1 MKNHVSKSKVERK
14 EKVSLNL
21 EVLSKKKE
29 EKGKLTKLVSI
40 VLMILIIL
48 QPIMDAVTYLQ
59 IRYSFNFISLSSI
72 IRTVTLGLMLLY
84 LLVIKRRRKEILF
97 LIGYFIIYLTSQIFL
112 LHNGFSSSLNTILT
126 IFYLPIVIIFMHEV
140 DTNESYFNLKII
152 MITYLI
158 YLNLI
163 VIPYLFKY
171 GNYADNFYE
180 GKNGFYGLF
189 YGGNEISN
197 ILVILLPLVIEYL
210 VRKKSYFLIILT
222 FVELL
227 LCIYLVGTKTLM
239 LGSII
244 VSIYFLFKYLRP
256 VYKKFSKK
264 KKGILWGLA
273 FLIFLGIL
281 VVLPRMAVTKNIIRA
296 IEYYDFNLSNIFSLN
311 GLDKLIFSGRLEVL
325 KSVGNLYR
333 NSSLFS
339 ILLGLGK
346 SYIILFKGIEID
358 LFDIFFTLG
367 ISGILVYGYVML
379 KNIKSEKLK
388 GVYLFTFILSMVISL
403 ITGHVLNT
411 PNVSI
416 FIGLLFSLNKL
427 EE

>member
-1 MKNHVSKSKVERK
+1 MKNHVSKSKLERK

-40 VLMILIIL
+40 ALMILTIL

-126 IFYLPIVIIFMHEV
+126 IFYLPIVIIFMHKV

-197 ILVILLPLVIEYL
+197 ILVILLPLVIGYL

-358 LFDIFFTLG
+358 IFDIFFTLG

>member
-59 IRYSFNFISLSSI
+59 IKYSFNFISLSSI

-152 MITYLI
+152 MVTYLI

-171 GNYADNFYE
+171 GNYANNFYE

-358 LFDIFFTLG
+358 IYDIFFTIG

>member
-59 IRYSFNFISLSSI
+59 IKYSFNFISLSSI

-152 MITYLI
+152 MVTYLI

-171 GNYADNFYE
+171 GNYANNFYE

-358 LFDIFFTLG
+358 IYDIFFTIG

-416 FIGLLFSLNKL
+416 FVGLLFGLNKL
-427 EE
+427 E

>member
-112 LHNGFSSSLNTILT
+112 LHKGFSSSLNTILT

-222 FVELL
+222 FIELL
-227 LCIYLVGTKTLM
+227 FCIYLVGTKTLM

>member
-1 MKNHVSKSKVERK
+1 MKNRVNKSKIERK
-14 EKVSLNL
+14 ENASLNL
-21 EVLSKKKE
+21 EALSKKKE
-29 EKGKLTKLVSI
+29 ETGKLIKLVSI
-40 VLMILIIL
+40 VLMLLIIL

-72 IRTVTLGLMLLY
+72 IRAVTLGLMILY
-84 LLVIKRRRKEILF
+84 LLVIKKRRKEILF
-97 LIGYFIIYLTSQIFL
+97 LIGYFIIYLMSQTFL
-112 LHNGFSSSLNTILT
+112 LHNGISSSLNTILT
-126 IFYLPIVIIFMHEV
+126 LFYLPIVIIFMQEV
-140 DTNESYFNLKII
+140 NINESYFNLKII

-210 VRKKSYFLIILT
+210 VKRRSYFFIILT

-244 VSIYFLFKYLRP
+244 VSIYFLFKYLCP

-264 KKGILWGLA
+264 KKRILWCLA
-273 FLIFLGIL
+273 FLIFLCIL
-281 VVLPRMAVTKNIIRA
+281 AVLPQMAVTKNIIRA
-296 IEYYDFNLSNIFSLN
+296 IKYYGFNLNNVFSLN
-311 GLDKLIFSGRLEVL
+311 GLDKLVFSGRLEIL
-325 KSVGNLYR
+325 KGVSNLYQ
-333 NSSLFS
+333 NSSLLG

-346 SYIILFKGIEID
+346 SYINFFKGIEID
-358 LFDIFFTLG
+358 IFDIFFTLG
-367 ISGILVYGYVML
+367 ISGILVYGYTML
-379 KNIKSEKLK
+379 KNIKSGKLQ

-416 FIGLLFSLNKL
+416 FVGLLFSLNKL
-427 EE
+427 E

>member
-59 IRYSFNFISLSSI
+59 IRFSFNFISLSSI

-358 LFDIFFTLG
+358 IFDIFFTLG

>member
-1 MKNHVSKSKVERK
+1 MKNHVSKSKVESK

-21 EVLSKKKE
+21 EVFSKKKE
-29 EKGKLTKLVSI
+29 KKGKLTKLVSI

-358 LFDIFFTLG
+358 IFDIFFAIG

>member
-140 DTNESYFNLKII
+140 DTNENYFNLKII

-358 LFDIFFTLG
+358 IFDIFFTLG

-411 PNVSI
+411 PNVSV

>member
-152 MITYLI
+152 MVTYLI

-358 LFDIFFTLG
+358 IYDIFFTIG